1 MHPVDTLHIAFNP
14 QQMIVLNVAMAFLM
28 FSVALDVRLAD
39 FRKVVDFPRSVLTG
53 LVAQYLLFPLLTLVI
68 IAAFQPPVSVAM
80 GMVLVSMCPSGNM
93 TNFLVHFSRANV
105 ALSVTLNAIIILLA
119 TVVTPA
125 GFLFWS
131 KFIPESDALR
141 KSFELGF
148 GDMALIILQLIVL
161 PLIVGMVLNSRFP
174 AAVAK
179 IRPWVQRLSLALFFT
194 ILALAVVGNL
204 KNMVDYLGFVF
215 VLVAV
220 HNLAGIGAG
229 YGLGRLARLPQL
241 DCRTL
246 AFESGVHNTALGLL
260 LIFRFFNGLGGMAL
274 IAAWWGIWDL
284 VTGMAL
290 AYYWRQRSQDG
301 RPDDGRPRDGRPR
314 DGRPQDGRP
323 RDGRPRD
330 G

>member
-14 QQMIVLNVAMAFLM
+14 SQMVILNLAMAFLM
-28 FSVALDVRLAD
+28 FSVALDVRIAD
-39 FRKVVDFPRSVLTG
+39 FRKVVDFPRSVFTG
-53 LVAQYLLFPLLTLVI
+53 LVAQYLLFPLLTLAI

-105 ALSVTLNAIIILLA
+105 ALSVTLNAIIILSA
-119 TVVTPA
+119 TVITPA

-131 KFIPESDALR
+131 QFIPESAVLR
-141 KSFELGF
+141 KSFEISF
-148 GDMALIILQLIVL
+148 GDMALIIVQLIVL
-161 PLIVGMVLNSRFP
+161 PLLIGMALNSRFP
-174 AAVAK
+174 AVIAK

-194 ILALAVVGNL
+194 ILALALLGNL

-220 HNLAGIGAG
+220 HNLAGISAG
-229 YGLGRLARLPQL
+229 YGLGRLARLPRL

-290 AYYWRQRSQDG
+290 AYRWRMSNAE
-301 RPDDGRPRDGRPR
+301 
-314 DGRPQDGRP
+314 
-323 RDGRPRD
+323 
-330 G
+330 

>member
-1 MHPVDTLHIAFNP
+1 MHPVDTLLINFNP
-14 QQMIVLNVAMAFLM
+14 QQMIILNVAMAFLM

-39 FRKVVDFPRSVLTG
+39 FRKVVDFPRSVGTG
-53 LVAQYLLFPLLTLVI
+53 LVAQYLLFPLLTLAI
-68 IAAFQPPVSVAM
+68 IAVFQPPVSVAM

-105 ALSVTLNAIIILLA
+105 ALSVTLNAIIILSA
-119 TVVTPA
+119 TVVTPG

-131 KFIPESDALR
+131 QFIPESAALR
-141 KSFELGF
+141 KSFTLGF

-161 PLIVGMVLNSRFP
+161 PLVAGMLLNARFP
-174 AAVAK
+174 VIVAR
-179 IRPWVQRLSLALFFT
+179 IRPWVQRLSLLLFFT
-194 ILALAVVGNL
+194 ILALAVLGNL
-204 KNMVDYLGFVF
+204 KNVAGYLGFVF

-229 YGLGRLARLPQL
+229 YGLGRLAKLPIL

-290 AYYWRQRSQDG
+290 AYWWRRQTKKAPIVNQIHQKSTIM
-301 RPDDGRPRDGRPR
+301 
-314 DGRPQDGRP
+314 
-323 RDGRPRD
+323 
-330 G
+330 